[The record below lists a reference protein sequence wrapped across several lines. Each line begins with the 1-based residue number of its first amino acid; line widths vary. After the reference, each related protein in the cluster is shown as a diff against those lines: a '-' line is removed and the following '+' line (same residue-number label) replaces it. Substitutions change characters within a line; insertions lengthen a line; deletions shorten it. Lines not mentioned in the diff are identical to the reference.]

1 MRLPPLPIDEVL
13 ARLVEAMRGHGGA
26 VLRAP
31 PGAGKTTRVPGA
43 LLDAGLAGDGA
54 VLVLEPR
61 RLAARAAARRVA
73 AERGVE
79 LGGDVGY
86 QVRFERRMTRRTRIG
101 FVTEGIFLRH
111 LQEDPFLEG
120 IGAVVFDE
128 FHERNLD
135 SDLAFAMARRLRA
148 DARKDLKLVAMSA
161 TAATAQAARFLDAP
175 VLESE
180 GFLHPVQMHYRP
192 PPPSREIA
200 EGTAAAAREALR
212 LTTGD
217 LLVFLPGV
225 GEIRR
230 AARALEGCGAEVR
243 ELYGDL
249 PAEQQD
255 EALRAG
261 GRRRVILATNVAETS
276 VTVEGVTAVVDSGYA
291 RVMMQDAGAGL
302 PRLELRR
309 ISRASAEQRAG
320 RAGRL
325 APGLCLRMWSEAERL
340 EEAQAPEIAR
350 VDLAGAALQL
360 LAWGERDPRAFPW
373 YEAPAPE
380 RLDAARTLLERLGA
394 VRDGAITPEGRV
406 MARLPVHPRLA
417 RLLVEGH
424 RRGAARPAAMAAAIL
439 SERDFQRGPAEHR
452 SDSDVWDRVQA
463 MEGRDVRRETG
474 RFLSRAAEQLER
486 LLVEELGQAREGGGE
501 DALLRAVFA
510 AFPDR
515 LARRREAGSRRGV
528 LAGGRGVKLA
538 EASALEDPELFVC
551 VDLDDSRTE
560 ALVFMASKVERDW
573 LPSEGVV
580 AEVELEF
587 DEALGRVRALRR
599 TRFGGLLL
607 EEQPAPLPGDERPG
621 GALAAALSRDPRR
634 LLSLDEGK
642 AAAWLARVRS
652 LGAWMPELGLPS
664 FEDAELRALLPDLCR
679 GRASL
684 AELAG
689 APLLDALQASLDAR
703 QRAALHRH
711 APERIE
717 VPSGSRVALL
727 YEPGR
732 PPVLA
737 VRMQELFGLVETPR
751 IAGGRVPVLLH
762 LLAPNGRPQQ
772 VTEDLASFWVN
783 TYPAVRAELKRRHP
797 RHAWPEDPRAAAPER
812 RPRRRR

>member
-1 MRLPPLPIDEVL
+1 VRLPPLPVDAIVP
-13 ARLVEAMRGHGGA
+13 RLVEAVRRHGGA

-43 LLDAGLAGDGA
+43 LLDAGLVGDGA
-54 VLVLEPR
+54 VVVLEPR
-61 RLAARAAARRVA
+61 RIAARAAARRVA
-73 AERGVE
+73 AERGAE

-86 QVRFERRMTRRTRIG
+86 QVRFERCMTRRTRIR
-101 FVTEGIFLRH
+101 FVTEGIFLRL

-120 IGAVVFDE
+120 VGAVVFDE
-128 FHERNLD
+128 FHERSLD
-135 SDLAFAMARRLRA
+135 SDLALAMTRRLRA
-148 DARKDLKLVAMSA
+148 DARNDLKLLAMSA
-161 TAATAQAARFLDAP
+161 TAATAPAARFLDAP

-180 GFLHPVQMHYRP
+180 GFLHPVELHYRP
-192 PPPSREIA
+192 PPPLRAIA
-200 EGTAAAAREALR
+200 EGTADVAREALR
-212 LTTGD
+212 LTKGD

-249 PAEQQD
+249 PPEEQD

-261 GRRRVILATNVAETS
+261 MRRRVVLATNVAETS
-276 VTVEGVTAVVDSGYA
+276 VTVEGVTAVVDAGYA

-309 ISRASAEQRAG
+309 ISRASAAQRAG

-325 APGLCLRMWSEAERL
+325 APGICLRLWPEAERI
-340 EEAQAPEIAR
+340 EEAETPEIAR
-350 VDLAGAALQL
+350 VDLAGAALQI

-373 YEAPAPE
+373 FEAPEPE
-380 RLDAARTLLERLGA
+380 RLDAARALLERLGA
-394 VRDGAITPEGRV
+394 LRDGAITPEGRV

-439 SERDFQRGPAEHR
+439 SERDFQRGPADHR

-463 MEGRDVRRETG
+463 MAGREVRRETG
-474 RFLSRAAEQLER
+474 RYLSRAAEQLER
-486 LLVEELGQAREGGGE
+486 LVFEELGDAGEGGGE
-501 DALLRAVFA
+501 EALLRAVFA

-538 EASALEDPELFVC
+538 DASALQDPELFVC

-560 ALVFMASKVERDW
+560 ALVWMASKVERGW
-573 LPSEGVV
+573 LPPEEVA

-607 EEQPAPLPGDERPG
+607 DEQPAPLPGDERPG
-621 GALAAALSRDPRR
+621 EALAAALRGDPER
-634 LLSLDEGK
+634 LLGLDAGEP
-642 AAAWLARVRS
+642 AAWLARVRS
-652 LGAWMPELGLPS
+652 LRGWMPELSLPAYD
-664 FEDAELRALLPDLCR
+664 EVELRALLPDLCR

-689 APLLDALQASLDAR
+689 AALLDTLRARLDAR
-703 QRAALHRH
+703 QRAALERH

-737 VRMQELFGLVETPR
+737 VRMQELFGLQATPR
-751 IAGGRVPVLLH
+751 IAAGRVPVLLH

-772 VTEDLASFWVN
+772 VTEDLASFWNN
-783 TYPAVRAELKRRHP
+783 TYPAVRAELKRRYP